1 MIEWMSNW
9 AQGIIT
15 AVIIATV
22 IEMILPQGHNQKYI
36 KMVLGIYI
44 LFAMITPIIQTFT
57 KEDFEFN
64 LAEYEKYFQDQTY
77 EVSSKAV
84 EQKNDQNIQ
93 NIYVSNLKQDMKQK
107 LKEKGYEVVKIEL
120 EAELED
126 QEQYGNLKGIR
137 LQVKKKQEEDFIS
150 QINTVN
156 RIEIENRANVVED
169 TIKEQNNKDIS
180 EKEKKEIKEYLN
192 DTYSVEKNKIIINE

>member
-57 KEDFEFN
+57 KEDFELN